1 MPPVL
6 YRNGE
11 RRCRVSRKAV
21 SIGPSSDFSVLRA
34 CERIYEWILSG
45 FRITRRSNDLR
56 RLETSRPLEIIR
68 GGLEMT

>member
-11 RRCRVSRKAV
+11 RRCRMSRKAV
-21 SIGPSSDFSVLRA
+21 SIGPSSDFKVSCVRADLRV
-34 CERIYEWILSG
+34 EILSG

-68 GGLEMT
+68 GRLEMA